1 MGSWISQGQIVR
13 ELVRKSRGRKDLES
27 RVVVI
32 SQQEVRGAMCIPSWI
47 HDRKLFS
54 MENWIIIE

>member
-1 MGSWISQGQIVR
+1 MRSWISQGQIVP
-13 ELVRKSRGRKDLES
+13 ELVRKPRDKKDVES
-27 RVVVI
+27 QVVVI

-47 HDRKLFS
+47 HDRKIFS